1 MYHVSE
7 DKRAV
12 KSAELIWAGMEKC
25 LQEKP
30 LGKIRVADINEKSYV
45 SRATF
50 YRLFDSV
57 QDVLVYECDKIFGD
71 ISAQLGKGSFST
83 SGEFFLFFIQQ
94 WLIQKTLIKALAEN
108 NLTNI
113 LYATHMRNKDLIRTV
128 FIRDTAISDND
139 ADFLI
144 SILTGIIPSVIH
156 VWYEHGQIET
166 AEELFRA
173 VRKSARI
180 VDTVIEGA

>member
-12 KSAELIWAGMEKC
+12 KSAELIWGGMEKC

-30 LGKIRVADINEKSYV
+30 LEKIRVADINEKSYV

-50 YRLFDSV
+50 YRLFDSI
-57 QDVLVYECDKIFGD
+57 QDVLVYECDRIFSE
-71 ISAQLGKGSFST
+71 ISAQLGKEGFSS

-94 WLIQKTLIKALAEN
+94 WLKQKTLIKALAEN

-113 LYATHMRNKDLIRTV
+113 LYATHMRNKDLIRTI

-144 SILTGIIPSVIH
+144 SILTGFIPSVIH
-156 VWYEHGQIET
+156 VWDEHGQIET
-166 AEELFRA
+166 AEELFFA
-173 VRKSARI
+173 VRKSAHI
-180 VDTVIEGA
+180 IDAVMNGE